1 MDPDES
7 SNRTD
12 DGSIRLIHRG
22 DLHAPIT
29 AISRSLAVLARLA
42 QAADGLSVTDLHRL
56 LEIEKSTVS
65 RILTTL
71 TAEGY
76 TRRDGLTD
84 RYHLTFRL
92 PAMVYA
98 YFSAVNFPQRCVPML
113 RQLANE
119 TGELVEL
126 SVVDG
131 DNLWY
136 IAKVEGWRRVRLT
149 PPGRGP
155 VELHATATGKAWLA
169 TRPQLEVVRIL
180 STRRFRALAPGT
192 ITSVERYLE
201 ELETVRAAGYATCWE
216 EFAEDCCSMAVAIP
230 SPVDPGAAVGAI
242 TLAAP
247 TFRFTREDM
256 ARLGPRLHE
265 VAHAVSATWPLS
277 HLPGEP
283 SDNLVDFD

>member
-1 MDPDES
+1 MDREEAS
-7 SNRTD
+7 HRAG
-12 DGSIRLIHRG
+12 DGSLQLIHRG

-42 QAADGLSVTDLHRL
+42 QAADGLSVTDLHRML
-56 LEIEKSTVS
+56 DIEKSTVS

-113 RQLANE
+113 RELASE

-149 PPGRGP
+149 PASRGP

-169 TRPQLEVVRIL
+169 TLPQLEVVRIL
-180 STRRFRALAPGT
+180 STRRLGALAPGT
-192 ITSVERYLE
+192 ITSVERYLD
-201 ELETVRAAGYATCWE
+201 ELENVRAAGYATCWD
-216 EFAEDCCSMAVAIP
+216 EFVEDCCSVAVAVP
-230 SPVDPGAAVGAI
+230 SPVDHRTAVGAL

-256 ARLGPRLHE
+256 ARLAPRLHE
-265 VAHAVSATWPLS
+265 IAHAVSATWPLS
-277 HLPGEP
+277 HLPGEAGG
-283 SDNLVDFD
+283 NLVEFD

>member
-1 MDPDES
+1 MDPEEL
-7 SNRTD
+7 SNRAGA
-12 DGSIRLIHRG
+12 GSVGLIHRG
-22 DLHAPIT
+22 DQHAPIS

-42 QAADGLSVTDLHRL
+42 QAADGLSVTDLHRVL
-56 LEIEKSTVS
+56 DIEKSTVS

-98 YFSAVNFPQRCVPML
+98 YFSAVNFPQRCVPIL
-113 RQLANE
+113 RELANE

-126 SVVDG
+126 SVVDA

-169 TRPQLEVVRIL
+169 TLPQLEVVRIL
-180 STRRFRALAPGT
+180 STRRLRAFTPRT

-201 ELETVRAAGYATCWE
+201 ELQVVRAAGYATCWE
-216 EFAEDCCSMAVAIP
+216 EFVQDCCSLAVAVP
-230 SPVDPGAAVGAI
+230 SPVDPQTAVGAL

-256 ARLGPRLHE
+256 TRLAPRLHAG
-265 VAHAVSATWPLS
+265 AHAVSATWPLA
-277 HLPGEP
+277 HLPGEA
-283 SDNLVDFD
+283 SGNLVEFE